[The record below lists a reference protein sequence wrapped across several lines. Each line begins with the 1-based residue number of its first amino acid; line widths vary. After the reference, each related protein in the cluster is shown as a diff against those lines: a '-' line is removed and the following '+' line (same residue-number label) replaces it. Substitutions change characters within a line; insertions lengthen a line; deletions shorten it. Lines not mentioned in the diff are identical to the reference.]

1 MDLDACGVC
10 NSPRISVAELPDADS
25 ARAAKRAEIEQKVAA
40 LRAKIQQEKDI
51 QQAAER
57 ERQRIEQ
64 EKEARKQFQFTQ
76 LSLNAQRE
84 KDEELAKALAQADPC
99 RVISLNL
106 SANCSRQIVQ
116 LHVADATESMS
127 ALQLLDLSR
136 NAACFVI
143 IFLGVF

>member
-25 ARAAKRAEIEQKVAA
+25 ARAARRAEIEQKVAA
-40 LRAKIQQEKDI
+40 QRAKIQQEKDI

-84 KDEELAKALAQADPC
+84 KDEELAKALAQKEEQEMLAYQE
-99 RVISLNL
+99 R
-106 SANCSRQIVQ
+106 R
-116 LHVADATESMS
+116 AT
-127 ALQLLDLSR
+127 LQQLLH
-136 NAACFVI
+136 NPVAKITEAK
-143 IFLGVF
+143 VFSVA